1 MDELD
6 PKDLQPQTMLGMKLI
21 QQPFTKLPEAENLF
35 DFDALKQTR
44 DTVSHHLQFSHLLM
58 VIQGKKGSGKNSLAN
73 SLIVGEHPALYYFNA
88 TVEAG
93 DHLNDLLNKAA
104 ENNHADNIEVLEK
117 RIHDIMYRGQQ
128 PVLIINDAENL
139 SEDELHKLLNYV
151 RQHSDQNQQTKL
163 KLLLLGAPEL
173 EKNLERNNVV
183 NHNQFYLIEL
193 PLLNV
198 SNTLSFLMHRLHQA
212 GYKGDSPFSDN
223 EISNI
228 FNMANGNP
236 VATMEYAAESLNKN
250 KKFNED
256 ESSSNTVKSKPLIFI
271 AAALF
276 IAAIIYNSV
285 LTGPEQTD
293 KQTTNLPLDIE
304 KKAVHEI
311 FKPATNTMDIKQRE
325 HGSDITK
332 LMPDFAMP
340 SQRSAQEPGQT
351 ADLESGHRIDSMPDI
366 SHILKP
372 ADPATNN
379 SLVNKPASTET
390 VKPVSA
396 AKDTKKPDP
405 VKKPAVVNTGTKT
418 ESKNATKSQ
427 PKPEIKQNK
436 VTTAAASQKQN
447 KQTVNTKQK
456 DTVTQAFIKAGAR
469 SPDWLLKQAADSWGL
484 QILAGHEAETL
495 LNYIQQHQLGS
506 KVAYFR
512 SRLGT
517 KDWHVIL
524 YGNYKSKEQAKGV
537 IPYLPSHIQRNRPW
551 PKDLKSVQNAIKQYR
566 K

>member
-73 SLIVGEHPALYYFNA
+73 SLIIGEHPALYYFNA

-93 DHLNDLLNKAA
+93 DDLNALLNKAA
-104 ENNHADNIEVLEK
+104 DNNHADNIEVLEK

-151 RQHSDQNQQTKL
+151 RQHNDQNQQTKL
-163 KLLLLGAPEL
+163 KLLLLGTPAL

-250 KKFNED
+250 KQFNEYD
-256 ESSSNTVKSKPLIFI
+256 ASNKATKSKPLIFI

-285 LTGPEQTD
+285 LTGPDEGD

-332 LMPDFAMP
+332 LVPDFAMP
-340 SQRSAQEPGQT
+340 GQT
-351 ADLESGHRIDSMPDI
+351 PDLESGHPIDSMPDI

-372 ADPATNN
+372 TNP
-379 SLVNKPASTET
+379 VTDKPVVAKPGTAET
-390 VKPVSA
+390 VKPA
-396 AKDTKKPDP
+396 NTAKGTKQPDP
-405 VKKPAVVNTGTKT
+405 VKGPAVVTSSVKT
-418 ESKNATKSQ
+418 EIKNTTKPL
-427 PKPEIKQNK
+427 PKPEIKQDK
-436 VTTAAASQKQN
+436 VITTTASQKQY
-447 KQTVNTKQK
+447 KQTTSRQQA

-469 SPDWLLKQAADSWGL
+469 SPEWLLKQPADSWGL

-495 LNYIQQHQLGS
+495 LSYIQQHKLGS

-512 SRLGT
+512 SQLGN